1 MMITFVGGKIGE
13 HLQRQPAK
21 RLFPR
26 WALAI
31 QEENHWHFKFDIEYK
46 FTFMLFKVM
55 AHFRSNEAA
64 LSFLFFSSK
73 FIYDLCLN
81 QHSNSQN
88 CTVLVKVWWSMT
100 KFNRKLSTSCSRKA
114 HKISPLIW
122 FCSSFQSFIFF
133 LLFCLVSSKERNLS
147 SILSL
152 CKELATV
159 WVLSDDARGKKLLIK
174 AKMMPVLILIF
185 TT

>member
-1 MMITFVGGKIGE
+1 MIAFVGGKIGE

-88 CTVLVKVWWSMT
+88 CTVLVKVWWSMKKAFYQLFKKSPQNVSPHLILQLISKALQC
-100 KFNRKLSTSCSRKA
+100 KFDLS
-114 HKISPLIW
+114 LIV
-122 FCSSFQSFIFF
+122 
-133 LLFCLVSSKERNLS
+133 LLGLFKGTE
-147 SILSL
+147 SILNI
-152 CKELATV
+152 EF
-159 WVLSDDARGKKLLIK
+159 
-174 AKMMPVLILIF
+174 M
-185 TT
+185 